1 MATLLQKQW
10 LHVLKAEKHIHQFFF
25 VYILM
30 HVCYQVKVILNS
42 DESLRAI
49 FDAMKDGKH
58 LAQNYYMY
66 KEISLGKNCEKSN
79 GTIYI

>member
-1 MATLLQKQW
+1 
-10 LHVLKAEKHIHQFFF
+10 
-25 VYILM
+25 M

-42 DESLRAI
+42 DKSLQAI